1 MVKEHFNLSKSVKV
15 LFSDQTVTKSK
26 INKFFKVACNR
37 TGNFLP
43 DFETKISYG
52 DLVYSFRIFRTKGEP
67 SFLSGSKYEEQK
79 FGFCLIVEY
88 KKYIFINSK
97 YCQLNK
103 ENLEMIGQTIPFN
116 EFSDFLS
123 NEQTEFQ
130 KINLKNTSVLPTA
143 IVNRSLEGNDLA
155 RIFSPIYA
163 SKNIVRSCKIKNE
176 MGAFSQSLSSS
187 RLTNYSSKSDL
198 NDYLDWCKKI
208 IDFVVTEKTPSN
220 YLKNFSSPIKYEDE
234 RDKLLPES
242 IMFDLRPLQ
251 DLDLSFID
259 EKNQEIDILKIF
271 DIYNKTFELNIDN
284 NYIGS
289 FIASIDEDTILTV
302 KKLKKKLKIKISTDI
317 KVRMDTE
324 EGESEIDFESL
335 LVANS
340 IVTFEDIKYS
350 YYAETLFIDNYLVNN
365 KSSFLDNFIVLD
377 GLNKTTSE
385 KGSFSTGQK
394 SFAENSVFGVL
405 ENYLDKDY
413 TYIFCDDL
421 STEYADYIACKKN
434 NIGFYHA
441 KSSKALFSASAFHDV
456 VGQALKNLSYISDL
470 TNITLDEQDNPRDL
484 VTKKEVWKRTY
495 NTDGIKTDIC
505 RLRKP
510 KNVNLDEEVQK
521 GIELIRKANSNGQTT
536 RVVAL
541 VVDFISKEK
550 MAEEINKNTNKELKQ
565 ILWILSSFISACQEL
580 NLIPQILCKK

>member
-15 LFSDQTVTKSK
+15 LFSEQTITKSK
-26 INKFFKVACNR
+26 IDKFFKVACNR

-43 DFETKISYG
+43 DFETKVSYG

-97 YCQLNK
+97 YCHLNK

-234 RDKLLPES
+234 REKLVPES

-259 EKNQEIDILKIF
+259 GKNQDIDILKIF

-284 NYIGS
+284 NYIDS
-289 FIASIDEDTILTV
+289 FIASVDEDTILIV

-317 KVRMDTE
+317 KVRMDAE

-385 KGSFSTGQK
+385 KGSFTIGQK

-405 ENYLDKDY
+405 EKYLDKDY

-421 STEYADYIACKKN
+421 GTEYADYIACKKN

-470 TNITLDEQDNPRDL
+470 TNITLDEQDNPRNL

-510 KNVNLDEEVQK
+510 KNVNPDEEVQK